1 MSRSAEQAKAA
12 LHGKEIFGNVVNVE
26 WSKNGKKSNKIQL
39 PSNTSRS
46 VGRSEMECYICREL
60 GHIAKE
66 CKNKERNE
74 SGKKLGIEDQVTLEN
89 LRKERNRVR
98 ARVKSPER
106 YGKVMMMNFNTEDL
120 RIDCGR
126 IYNRG

>member
-1 MSRSAEQAKAA
+1 
-12 LHGKEIFGNVVNVE
+12 
-26 WSKNGKKSNKIQL
+26 
-39 PSNTSRS
+39 
-46 VGRSEMECYICREL
+46 MECYICREL